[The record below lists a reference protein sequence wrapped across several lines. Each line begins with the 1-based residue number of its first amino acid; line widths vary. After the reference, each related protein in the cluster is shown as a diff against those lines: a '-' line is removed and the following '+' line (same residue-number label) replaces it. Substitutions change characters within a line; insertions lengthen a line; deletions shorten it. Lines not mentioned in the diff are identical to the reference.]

1 MYIKSEV
8 NTTYVFL
15 DVKTNV
21 DRQTDRHDRHDR
33 QTDMT
38 DRQTDRQTDIINT

>member
-21 DRQTDRHDRHDR
+21 DRQTDRHDR